1 MSFKH
6 DNAIVSD
13 RIDLL
18 QKAGLAVSFARSV
31 LKEGLFL
38 YCYFMSLNEY
48 KASSLLL
55 A

>member
-6 DNAIVSD
+6 GKAIVSD

-18 QKAGLAVSFARSV
+18 QKAGWAALFARSV

-38 YCYFMSLNEY
+38 YCYSMSLNVY
-48 KASSLLL
+48 NLVCC
-55 A
+55 